1 MCKIKMNTESW
12 NGEVAGVRPDP
23 TTSRPGIRDV
33 ETTSQ
38 ELSPKQTAMLRLF
51 NHTVLQL
58 NRGNVGTYTDGIM
71 MIHTLVLLLA
81 SQDFPEGIVNLP
93 DFIGET

>member
-1 MCKIKMNTESW
+1 MCKINMNVGSW

-23 TTSRPGIRDV
+23 TTSRPEPRDF

-38 ELSPKQTAMLRLF
+38 KLSPKQMAMLRLF

-71 MIHTLVLLLA
+71 MIHTLALLLV
-81 SQDFPEGIVNLP
+81 S
-93 DFIGET
+93 

>member
-1 MCKIKMNTESW
+1 MCKTKLTVESW
-12 NGEVAGVRPDP
+12 NGEVAGVRLDL
-23 TTSRPGIRDV
+23 TTSRPALRDV
-33 ETTSQ
+33 ETMSQ
-38 ELSPKQTAMLRLF
+38 KLSPKQTAMLRLF

-71 MIHTLVLLLA
+71 MTHTLALLLV